1 MLHRSFKSA
10 KCKTALKL
18 AASRMKLMK
27 NKRDVQVKQLK
38 KELAKLLE
46 SGQVQTARIR
56 VEHVVREQKIMAAY
70 ELLEIYCELI
80 AARLPM
86 IESQKNCPIDLK
98 EAISS
103 VIFASPRCDDIPE
116 LKDVRKHLTAKYGK
130 EFASAAV
137 ELRPNCG
144 VSRLMVEKLSATAP
158 DGPTKV
164 KILSAIA
171 EEHNITWDPDSF
183 SGGDL
188 KPPEDLLNGPNTFG
202 KASETL
208 PDLPNVPPAPSSH
221 GDKVSS
227 SVQVSPNSNKRHDL
241 PVNFH
246 EQNARSPPRSQ
257 TDVGANEVKQS
268 GAFHPEL
275 RPTGSSAAR
284 MEFRHP
290 YSEQGQ
296 PFSSGS
302 QSWNM
307 EFTDATAAAQAAA
320 ESAERASMAARAA
333 AELSSRGNSTRRYST
348 ESHRN
353 EESQRYADS
362 TLRNEHQA
370 KGPIN
375 NSFHGRTSRTH
386 LEQIDGNQQHDV
398 SGINENFQR
407 ESLKGTDKS
416 SQSASLKSNA
426 ASVDGN
432 PSENSTWQYST
443 ESHRDEES
451 QRYADSTLRNE
462 HRAKGPVNNSFHGR
476 NSRMHFE
483 QIDGNQ
489 QLDDAGINDNFHRE
503 SLKSTDKPSRSAS
516 LKSNATS
523 VDVNPVGNNLQMAD
537 GYSQKNSSELKHT
550 DLLGQMSFKNQSSKS
565 EVDFVNKLQGG
576 VDSQR
581 QNVDAYEG
589 VRIRKQ
595 SSRASSHSQS
605 SSFSGDDDVISNI
618 NCQSLGDDVDEN
630 PFSASDNKIVQ
641 RNSHSMNSHENAT
654 AVFDDSGSDDDVF
667 KIGIEGGY
675 KEHDYSL
682 DFSSPS
688 RKSPAN
694 ALANANAWSDRQ
706 NFDESR
712 GKSISQSHLFT
723 EHQSDPIFSD
733 SLTSSRVPSQSDDMF
748 QATFDDYDVQSS
760 ESEEELD
767 KTKFDRTTD
776 TSKHNIYP
784 TTSEMTE
791 DVSPRFAAVKE
802 DSELLKQS
810 SLDSGK
816 DLNFGLLTD
825 DLDKTKLGRSTDT
838 SKHNTYYRT
847 SEMTQGD
854 TPRVAEAKEDTE
866 LLKQSSLDSGAELNF
881 GILRGGR
888 RNKGNG
894 RPPYIMSLTTNASSS
909 KMAVE
914 DTSTKFEEFPAASV
928 KASISPGA
936 TSQEPYN
943 RKVSAEAD
951 KTPRTTSYFA
961 SRGDDHLDD
970 ELTQH
975 TSKTGLEENK
985 KFRSRTQVQDFDSD
999 DSDSEDNSRKQ
1010 VSMSKADMSTPLSRR
1025 TRAPPSNSEKSSY
1038 SKTTVLSESSVN
1050 PGYGK
1055 ERNSSSRTLYNTES
1069 RPERQYQNK
1078 SSGALGSSGQSRLAE
1093 EAAYKP
1099 NSPSKR
1105 STFEESLKFPAKEQ
1119 PSNSVP
1125 KNEKSDSNQ
1134 SLKTS
1139 SGESPSRERSA
1150 KSRLAEQAA
1159 YKPNSP
1165 SKRSTF
1171 EESLKF
1177 PAKEQPSNS
1186 VPKNEKSD
1194 SNQSLKTSS
1203 VESPCRERSAKS
1215 RLAEQAAYKPN
1226 SPSKRST
1233 FEESLKFSVKE
1244 LPSNSFPKNEK
1255 SVSTQSLKS
1264 SSVESPSKERAAKS
1278 RWAEQAA
1285 YKPNAPSKRSS
1296 FEESLK
1302 SPAKE
1307 QPSNSVPRKEKSD
1320 SFQSLKSS
1328 TSMES
1333 PSRERAAH
1341 VHPKLPDYDDLAARL
1356 QSIRLNRQ

>member
-10 KCKTALKL
+10 KCKTSLKL
-18 AASRMKLMK
+18 AASRIKLMK

-130 EFASAAV
+130 EFATAAV

-144 VSRLMVEKLSATAP
+144 VGRLMVEKLSATAP
-158 DGPTKV
+158 DGPTKI

-183 SGGDL
+183 SGGDS

-202 KASETL
+202 KASEML
-208 PDLPNVPPAPSSH
+208 PDLPNVPSAPATHSEKGSSN
-221 GDKVSS
+221 
-227 SVQVSPNSNKRHDL
+227 VQVSPNSNKRHDL

-246 EQNARSPPRSQ
+246 EQNAQSSPRSQ

-275 RPTGSSAAR
+275 GPTGSSAAG

-290 YSEQGQ
+290 YSGQGQ

-307 EFTDATAAAQAAA
+307 EFKDATAAAQAAA

-333 AELSSRGNSTRRYST
+333 AELASRGNSTRRYST
-348 ESHRN
+348 EPHRD

-362 TLRNEHQA
+362 TLRNEHHA

-375 NSFHGRTSRTH
+375 NSFHGRNSRTH

-398 SGINENFQR
+398 SGINENFRR
-407 ESLKGTDKS
+407 ESLKSTDKS
-416 SQSASLKSNA
+416 NRSASLKSNA

-432 PSENSTWQYST
+432 PLENSTWQYST

-451 QRYADSTLRNE
+451 QRYADSTLQNE
-462 HRAKGPVNNSFHGR
+462 HHAKSPVNNSFHGR

-483 QIDGNQ
+483 QIDSNQ
-489 QLDDAGINDNFHRE
+489 QLDDAEINENFHRE

-523 VDVNPVGNNLQMAD
+523 VDVNPLGNNLQMPD
-537 GYSQKNSSELKHT
+537 GYSQKNSSELKHS
-550 DLLGQMSFKNQSSKS
+550 DLLGQVSFKNQSGKS
-565 EVDFVNKLQGG
+565 EVEFVNKLQGG

-581 QNVDAYEG
+581 QSVDAYEG
-589 VRIRKQ
+589 VRIRRQ
-595 SSRASSHSQS
+595 SSHASSHSQS
-605 SSFSGDDDVISNI
+605 STFSGDHDVISNI

-630 PFSASDNKIVQ
+630 PFAASDNGIVQ
-641 RNSHSMNSHENAT
+641 RNSNSMNSHENAT

-694 ALANANAWSDRQ
+694 VFANANAWSDRQ
-706 NFDESR
+706 NVDESR

-723 EHQSDPIFSD
+723 EHHSDPIFSD

-748 QATFDDYDVQSS
+748 KATFDDYNVPSS

-767 KTKFDRTTD
+767 KTEFDRSTD
-776 TSKHNIYP
+776 TSIHNIYP

-791 DVSPRFAAVKE
+791 DVSPRLAGAKE

-847 SEMTQGD
+847 SKMTQGD
-854 TPRVAEAKEDTE
+854 TPRVAEANEDTE
-866 LLKQSSLDSGAELNF
+866 LLKQSSLDSGTELNF
-881 GILRGGR
+881 GVLRGGR
-888 RNKGNG
+888 RNKSKG
-894 RPPYIMSLTTNASSS
+894 RPPYIMSLTANASPS
-909 KMAVE
+909 KMTFE

-943 RKVSAEAD
+943 RKVSAEED
-951 KTPRTTSYFA
+951 KKPRATSYFA
-961 SRGDDHLDD
+961 SRDDHLDD

-975 TSKTGLEENK
+975 TPKTGLEENK
-985 KFRSRTQVQDFDSD
+985 KFRSRTRVQDFDSD

-1010 VSMSKADMSTPLSRR
+1010 VSMSKADMSTPFSRR

-1038 SKTTVLSESSVN
+1038 SRATVLSESSVS

-1069 RPERQYQNK
+1069 RPERLYQNK
-1078 SSGALGSSGQSRLAE
+1078 SSGAVGSSGQFRLAE

-1105 STFEESLKFPAKEQ
+1105 STFEESLKSPAKEQ

-1134 SLKTS
+1134 SLKS
-1139 SGESPSRERSA
+1139 SSVGSPSRERAA

-1159 YKPNSP
+1159 YMPDSS

-1171 EESLKF
+1171 EESLKSSAKERPSNPVPKNEKSDSTQSLKSSSAESPSKERAAKF
-1177 PAKEQPSNS
+1177 RLAEQADYKPNAPSKRRSSYEESLKSAAKEQPSNS
-1186 VPKNEKSD
+1186 VPK
-1194 SNQSLKTSS
+1194 
-1203 VESPCRERSAKS
+1203 
-1215 RLAEQAAYKPN
+1215 
-1226 SPSKRST
+1226 
-1233 FEESLKFSVKE
+1233 
-1244 LPSNSFPKNEK
+1244 
-1255 SVSTQSLKS
+1255 
-1264 SSVESPSKERAAKS
+1264 
-1278 RWAEQAA
+1278 
-1285 YKPNAPSKRSS
+1285 
-1296 FEESLK
+1296 
-1302 SPAKE
+1302 
-1307 QPSNSVPRKEKSD
+1307 KEKSD

-1341 VHPKLPDYDDLAARL
+1341 VHPKLPDYDEIAARL

>member
-18 AASRMKLMK
+18 ASSRIKLMK

-144 VSRLMVEKLSATAP
+144 VGRLMVEKLSATAP
-158 DGPTKV
+158 DGPTKI

-171 EEHNITWDPDSF
+171 EEHNISWDPDSF
-183 SGGDL
+183 QGGDL

-202 KASETL
+202 KASEML
-208 PDLPNVPPAPSSH
+208 PDLPNVPSAPSSH
-221 GDKVSS
+221 SDKGSS
-227 SVQVSPNSNKRHDL
+227 NVQISPNSNKRHDL

-246 EQNARSPPRSQ
+246 EQNARSSPCSQ
-257 TDVGANEVKQS
+257 TDGGANEVNQS

-275 RPTGSSAAR
+275 RPTGSSAVG

-348 ESHRN
+348 ESHRE

-362 TLRNEHQA
+362 TLRNEHHA

-375 NSFHGRTSRTH
+375 NTFHGRNSRTH
-386 LEQIDGNQQHDV
+386 LEQIDGDQQHDV
-398 SGINENFQR
+398 SGINENFHR
-407 ESLKGTDKS
+407 ESLKSTEKS
-416 SQSASLKSNA
+416 SRSASLKSNA
-426 ASVDGN
+426 TSVDGN
-432 PSENSTWQYST
+432 PLENSTWQYSA

-451 QRYADSTLRNE
+451 QRCADSTLQNE
-462 HRAKGPVNNSFHGR
+462 YHAKSPVNNSFHGR

-483 QIDGNQ
+483 QIDGNH
-489 QLDDAGINDNFHRE
+489 QLDDLGINENFHGE

-523 VDVNPVGNNLQMAD
+523 VDVNPLGNNLQMAD
-537 GYSQKNSSELKHT
+537 GYSQKNSSELKHS
-550 DLLGQMSFKNQSSKS
+550 DLLGPVSFKNQSSKS
-565 EVDFVNKLQGG
+565 EVEFVNKLLGG

-581 QNVDAYEG
+581 HSVDAYEG

-595 SSRASSHSQS
+595 SSRASSHSLS
-605 SSFSGDDDVISNI
+605 STFSGDDDVISNI
-618 NCQSLGDDVDEN
+618 NCQSLGDDVVEN
-630 PFSASDNKIVQ
+630 PFAGSDNGIVQ
-641 RNSHSMNSHENAT
+641 RNSDSMNSHDNAT

-675 KEHDYSL
+675 KKHDYSL

-694 ALANANAWSDRQ
+694 VFANANAWRDGQ
-706 NFDESR
+706 YVDESR

-733 SLTSSRVPSQSDDMF
+733 SLTSSRIPSQSDDMF
-748 QATFDDYDVQSS
+748 QATFDDYDVPSS

-767 KTKFDRTTD
+767 KTKFNRSTE

-784 TTSEMTE
+784 TTSEMSE
-791 DVSPRFAAVKE
+791 DVSPRLAGAKE

-825 DLDKTKLGRSTDT
+825 DLDMTKLGRSTDT
-838 SKHNTYYRT
+838 SNHNTYYRT

-854 TPRVAEAKEDTE
+854 TPRGAEAKEDTE
-866 LLKQSSLDSGAELNF
+866 LLKQSSLDSGTELNF
-881 GILRGGR
+881 GLLRGGR

-894 RPPYIMSLTTNASSS
+894 RPPYIMSLTANASSS
-909 KMAVE
+909 KMTVE

-928 KASISPGA
+928 KASLSPGA
-936 TSQEPYN
+936 TSQEPYD

-951 KTPRTTSYFA
+951 KKPRTTSYFA
-961 SRGDDHLDD
+961 SRDDHLDD

-985 KFRSRTQVQDFDSD
+985 KFRPRTQVQDFDSD

-1010 VSMSKADMSTPLSRR
+1010 VSMSKADMGTPFSRR

-1038 SKTTVLSESSVN
+1038 LKTTVLSESSVS

-1069 RPERQYQNK
+1069 RPERLYQNK

-1099 NSPSKR
+1099 KSQSKR
-1105 STFEESLKFPAKEQ
+1105 STFEESLK
-1119 PSNSVP
+1119 S
-1125 KNEKSDSNQ
+1125 
-1134 SLKTS
+1134 
-1139 SGESPSRERSA
+1139 
-1150 KSRLAEQAA
+1150 
-1159 YKPNSP
+1159 
-1165 SKRSTF
+1165 
-1171 EESLKF
+1171 

-1203 VESPCRERSAKS
+1203 VESPSRERAAKS

-1233 FEESLKFSVKE
+1233 FEESLKFSAKE
-1244 LPSNSFPKNEK
+1244 RPSNSVPKKEK
-1255 SVSTQSLKS
+1255 PDSTQSLKS
-1264 SSVESPSKERAAKS
+1264 SSMESPSKERAAKS
-1278 RWAEQAA
+1278 RLAEHAA
-1285 YKPNAPSKRSS
+1285 YKPNAPSKRST

-1307 QPSNSVPRKEKSD
+1307 QPSNSVPKKEKSD
-1320 SFQSLKSS
+1320 SFQSLKTS

-1356 QSIRLNRQ
+1356 QSIRQNRQ

>member
-10 KCKTALKL
+10 KCKTSLKL
-18 AASRMKLMK
+18 AASRIKLMK

-86 IESQKNCPIDLK
+86 IESQKNCPVDLK

-144 VSRLMVEKLSATAP
+144 VGRLMVEKLSATAP

-183 SGGDL
+183 SGGDS

-202 KASETL
+202 KASEML
-208 PDLPNVPPAPSSH
+208 PDLPNVPSAPASHSDKGSSN
-221 GDKVSS
+221 
-227 SVQVSPNSNKRHDL
+227 VQVSPNSNKRHDL

-246 EQNARSPPRSQ
+246 EQNAQSSPLSQ

-268 GAFHPEL
+268 GVFHPEL
-275 RPTGSSAAR
+275 GPTGSSAAR

-290 YSEQGQ
+290 YSGQGQ
-296 PFSSGS
+296 PFSSGG

-307 EFTDATAAAQAAA
+307 EFTDATAAAHAAA

-333 AELSSRGNSTRRYST
+333 AELASRGNSTRQYST
-348 ESHRN
+348 ESHRD

-362 TLRNEHQA
+362 TLRNEHHA

-375 NSFHGRTSRTH
+375 NSFHGRNSRTH

-398 SGINENFQR
+398 SGINENFRR
-407 ESLKGTDKS
+407 ESLKSTDKS
-416 SQSASLKSNA
+416 NRSASLKSNA

-432 PSENSTWQYST
+432 PLENSTWQYST

-462 HRAKGPVNNSFHGR
+462 HHAKSPVNNSFHGR

-489 QLDDAGINDNFHRE
+489 QLDDAGINENFHRE

-523 VDVNPVGNNLQMAD
+523 VDVNPLGNNLPMAD
-537 GYSQKNSSELKHT
+537 VYSQTKSSELKHS
-550 DLLGQMSFKNQSSKS
+550 DLLGQVSFKNQSSKS
-565 EVDFVNKLQGG
+565 EVEFVNKLQGS

-581 QNVDAYEG
+581 QSVDAYEG

-605 SSFSGDDDVISNI
+605 STFSGDDDDVISNI
-618 NCQSLGDDVDEN
+618 NRQSLGDDVDEN
-630 PFSASDNKIVQ
+630 PFAASDNRIVQ
-641 RNSHSMNSHENAT
+641 RNSNSMSSHENAT

-694 ALANANAWSDRQ
+694 VFANANANAWSDRH
-706 NFDESR
+706 NVDESR

-723 EHQSDPIFSD
+723 EHHSDPIFSD

-748 QATFDDYDVQSS
+748 QATFDDYDVPSS

-767 KTKFDRTTD
+767 KTKFDRSTD

-791 DVSPRFAAVKE
+791 DVSPRLAGAKE

-825 DLDKTKLGRSTDT
+825 DLDKTKLGRSTET
-838 SKHNTYYRT
+838 GKHNTYYRT

-854 TPRVAEAKEDTE
+854 TPRVAEANEDTE
-866 LLKQSSLDSGAELNF
+866 LLKQSSLDSGTELNF
-881 GILRGGR
+881 GLLRGGR
-888 RNKGNG
+888 RNKSSG
-894 RPPYIMSLTTNASSS
+894 RPPYIMSLTANASSS
-909 KMAVE
+909 RMKVE

-936 TSQEPYN
+936 TSQKPYN

-951 KTPRTTSYFA
+951 KKPRTTSYFA
-961 SRGDDHLDD
+961 SRDDHLDD

-975 TSKTGLEENK
+975 TSKAGLEESK
-985 KFRSRTQVQDFDSD
+985 KFRPRTQVQDFDPDDSDSDDSDSD

-1010 VSMSKADMSTPLSRR
+1010 VSMSKADMSTPISRR
-1025 TRAPPSNSEKSSY
+1025 TRAPPSNSEKSSH
-1038 SKTTVLSESSVN
+1038 SKTTVLSESSVS

-1069 RPERQYQNK
+1069 RPERLYQNK
-1078 SSGALGSSGQSRLAE
+1078 SSGAIGSSGQSRLAE

-1105 STFEESLKFPAKEQ
+1105 STFEESLKSPAKEQ

-1139 SGESPSRERSA
+1139 SMESPSRERAA
-1150 KSRLAEQAA
+1150 KSRLAEHSG

-1171 EESLKF
+1171 EESLKSS
-1177 PAKEQPSNS
+1177 AKERPSNCVS
-1186 VPKNEKSD
+1186 KSEKSD
-1194 SNQSLKTSS
+1194 STH
-1203 VESPCRERSAKS
+1203 
-1215 RLAEQAAYKPN
+1215 
-1226 SPSKRST
+1226 
-1233 FEESLKFSVKE
+1233 
-1244 LPSNSFPKNEK
+1244 
-1255 SVSTQSLKS
+1255 SLKS

-1278 RWAEQAA
+1278 RLAAYQAA

-1307 QPSNSVPRKEKSD
+1307 QPSNSVPKKEKSD
-1320 SFQSLKSS
+1320 SFKSLKSS

-1356 QSIRLNRQ
+1356 QSIRQNHQ

>member
-10 KCKTALKL
+10 KCKTSLKL
-18 AASRMKLMK
+18 AASRIKLMK

-130 EFASAAV
+130 EFATAAV

-144 VSRLMVEKLSATAP
+144 VGRLMVEKLSATAP
-158 DGPTKV
+158 DGPTKI

-183 SGGDL
+183 SGGDS

-202 KASETL
+202 KASEML
-208 PDLPNVPPAPSSH
+208 PDLPNVPSAPATHSEKGSSN
-221 GDKVSS
+221 
-227 SVQVSPNSNKRHDL
+227 VQVSPNSNKRHDL

-246 EQNARSPPRSQ
+246 EQNAQSSPRSQ

-275 RPTGSSAAR
+275 GPTGSSAAG

-290 YSEQGQ
+290 YSGQGQ

-307 EFTDATAAAQAAA
+307 EFKDATAAAQAAA

-333 AELSSRGNSTRRYST
+333 AELASRGNSTRRYST
-348 ESHRN
+348 EPHRD

-362 TLRNEHQA
+362 TLRNEHHA

-375 NSFHGRTSRTH
+375 NSFHGRNSRTH

-398 SGINENFQR
+398 SGINENFRR
-407 ESLKGTDKS
+407 ESLKSTDKS
-416 SQSASLKSNA
+416 NRSASLKSNA

-432 PSENSTWQYST
+432 PLENSTWQYST

-462 HRAKGPVNNSFHGR
+462 HHAKSPVNNSFHGR

-483 QIDGNQ
+483 QIDSNQ
-489 QLDDAGINDNFHRE
+489 QLDDAEINENFHRE

-523 VDVNPVGNNLQMAD
+523 VDVNPLGNNLQMPD
-537 GYSQKNSSELKHT
+537 GYSQKNSSELKHS
-550 DLLGQMSFKNQSSKS
+550 DLLGQVSFKNQSAKS
-565 EVDFVNKLQGG
+565 EVEFVNKLQGG

-581 QNVDAYEG
+581 QSVDAYEG
-589 VRIRKQ
+589 VRIRRQ
-595 SSRASSHSQS
+595 SSHASSHSQS
-605 SSFSGDDDVISNI
+605 STFSGDHDVISNI

-630 PFSASDNKIVQ
+630 PFAASDNGIVQ
-641 RNSHSMNSHENAT
+641 RNSNSMNSHENAT

-694 ALANANAWSDRQ
+694 VFANANAWSDRQ
-706 NFDESR
+706 NVDESR

-723 EHQSDPIFSD
+723 EHHSDPIFSD

-748 QATFDDYDVQSS
+748 KATFDDYNVPSS

-767 KTKFDRTTD
+767 KTEFDRSTD
-776 TSKHNIYP
+776 TSIHNIYP

-791 DVSPRFAAVKE
+791 DVSPRLAGAKE

-854 TPRVAEAKEDTE
+854 TPRVAEANEDTE
-866 LLKQSSLDSGAELNF
+866 LLKQSSLDSGTELNF
-881 GILRGGR
+881 GVLRGGR
-888 RNKGNG
+888 RNKSKG
-894 RPPYIMSLTTNASSS
+894 RPPYIMSLTANASPS
-909 KMAVE
+909 KMTVE

-951 KTPRTTSYFA
+951 KKPRATSYFA
-961 SRGDDHLDD
+961 SRDDHLDD

-975 TSKTGLEENK
+975 TPKTGLEENK
-985 KFRSRTQVQDFDSD
+985 KFRSRTRVQDFDSD

-1010 VSMSKADMSTPLSRR
+1010 VSMSKADMSTPFSRR

-1038 SKTTVLSESSVN
+1038 SKTTVLSESSVS

-1069 RPERQYQNK
+1069 RPERLYQNK
-1078 SSGALGSSGQSRLAE
+1078 SSGAVGSSGQFKLAE

-1105 STFEESLKFPAKEQ
+1105 STFEESLKSPAKEQ

-1134 SLKTS
+1134 SLKS
-1139 SGESPSRERSA
+1139 SSVGSPSRERAA

-1159 YKPNSP
+1159 YMPNSS

-1171 EESLKF
+1171 EESLKSS
-1177 PAKEQPSNS
+1177 AKERPSNP

-1194 SNQSLKTSS
+1194 S
-1203 VESPCRERSAKS
+1203 
-1215 RLAEQAAYKPN
+1215 
-1226 SPSKRST
+1226 
-1233 FEESLKFSVKE
+1233 
-1244 LPSNSFPKNEK
+1244 
-1255 SVSTQSLKS
+1255 TQSLKS
-1264 SSVESPSKERAAKS
+1264 SSAESPSKERAAKL
-1278 RWAEQAA
+1278 RLAEQAA
-1285 YKPNAPSKRSS
+1285 YKPNAPSKRRSS
-1296 FEESLK
+1296 YEESLK
-1302 SPAKE
+1302 SAAKE
-1307 QPSNSVPRKEKSD
+1307 QPSNSVPKKEKSD

-1341 VHPKLPDYDDLAARL
+1341 VHPKLPDYDEIAARL

>member
-10 KCKTALKL
+10 KCKTSLKL
-18 AASRMKLMK
+18 AASRIKLMK

-130 EFASAAV
+130 EFATAAV

-144 VSRLMVEKLSATAP
+144 VGRLMVEKLSATAP

-183 SGGDL
+183 SGGDS

-202 KASETL
+202 KASEML
-208 PDLPNVPPAPSSH
+208 PDLPNVPSAPASHSEKGSSN
-221 GDKVSS
+221 
-227 SVQVSPNSNKRHDL
+227 VQVSPNSNKRHDL

-246 EQNARSPPRSQ
+246 EQNAQSSPHSQ

-275 RPTGSSAAR
+275 GPTGSSAAG

-290 YSEQGQ
+290 YSGQGQ

-307 EFTDATAAAQAAA
+307 EFKDATAAAQAAA
-320 ESAERASMAARAA
+320 ESAERASRAARAA
-333 AELSSRGNSTRRYST
+333 AELASRGNSTRQYST
-348 ESHRN
+348 ESHRD

-362 TLRNEHQA
+362 ILRNEHHA

-375 NSFHGRTSRTH
+375 NSFHGRNSRMH

-398 SGINENFQR
+398 SGINENFRR
-407 ESLKGTDKS
+407 ESLKSTDKS
-416 SQSASLKSNA
+416 NRSASLKSNA

-432 PSENSTWQYST
+432 PLENSTWQYST

-451 QRYADSTLRNE
+451 LRYADSTLRNE
-462 HRAKGPVNNSFHGR
+462 HHAKSPVNNSFHGR

-483 QIDGNQ
+483 QIDSNQ
-489 QLDDAGINDNFHRE
+489 QLDDAGINENFHRE
-503 SLKSTDKPSRSAS
+503 SLKSMDKPSRSAS

-523 VDVNPVGNNLQMAD
+523 VDVNPLGNNLQMPD
-537 GYSQKNSSELKHT
+537 GYSQKNSSELKHS
-550 DLLGQMSFKNQSSKS
+550 DLLGQVSFKNQSSKS
-565 EVDFVNKLQGG
+565 EVEFVNKLQGG

-581 QNVDAYEG
+581 QSVDAYEG

-605 SSFSGDDDVISNI
+605 STFSGDDDVISNI

-630 PFSASDNKIVQ
+630 PFAASDNGIVQ
-641 RNSHSMNSHENAT
+641 RNSNSMNSHENAT

-667 KIGIEGGY
+667 KIGIEGRY

-694 ALANANAWSDRQ
+694 VFANANANAWSDRQ
-706 NFDESR
+706 NVDESR

-723 EHQSDPIFSD
+723 EHHSDPNFSD

-748 QATFDDYDVQSS
+748 QATFDDYDVPSS

-767 KTKFDRTTD
+767 KTKFDRSTD
-776 TSKHNIYP
+776 TSIHNIYP

-791 DVSPRFAAVKE
+791 DVSPRLAGAKE

-816 DLNFGLLTD
+816 DLNLGLLTD

-854 TPRVAEAKEDTE
+854 TPRVAEANEDTE
-866 LLKQSSLDSGAELNF
+866 LLKQSSLDSGTELNF
-881 GILRGGR
+881 GVLRGGR
-888 RNKGNG
+888 RNKGIG
-894 RPPYIMSLTTNASSS
+894 RPPYIMSLTANASPS
-909 KMAVE
+909 KMTVE

-951 KTPRTTSYFA
+951 KKPRTTSYFT
-961 SRGDDHLDD
+961 SRDDHLDD

-975 TSKTGLEENK
+975 TPKTRLEENK
-985 KFRSRTQVQDFDSD
+985 KLRSRTQVQDFDSD
-999 DSDSEDNSRKQ
+999 DSDSEDNSCKQ
-1010 VSMSKADMSTPLSRR
+1010 VSMSKADMSTPFSRR

-1038 SKTTVLSESSVN
+1038 SKTTVLSESSVS

-1055 ERNSSSRTLYNTES
+1055 DRNSSSRTLYNTES
-1069 RPERQYQNK
+1069 RPERLYQNK
-1078 SSGALGSSGQSRLAE
+1078 SSGAVGSSGQSRLAE

-1105 STFEESLKFPAKEQ
+1105 STFEESLKSPAKEQ

-1134 SLKTS
+1134 SLKS
-1139 SGESPSRERSA
+1139 SSVESPSRERVA

-1159 YKPNSP
+1159 YMPNSS

-1171 EESLKF
+1171 EESLKSS
-1177 PAKEQPSNS
+1177 AKERPSNS

-1194 SNQSLKTSS
+1194 STL
-1203 VESPCRERSAKS
+1203 
-1215 RLAEQAAYKPN
+1215 
-1226 SPSKRST
+1226 
-1233 FEESLKFSVKE
+1233 
-1244 LPSNSFPKNEK
+1244 
-1255 SVSTQSLKS
+1255 SLKS

-1278 RWAEQAA
+1278 RLAEQAA
-1285 YKPNAPSKRSS
+1285 HKPNAPSKRRSS
-1296 FEESLK
+1296 YEESLK

-1307 QPSNSVPRKEKSD
+1307 QPSNSVPKKEKSD

-1341 VHPKLPDYDDLAARL
+1341 VHPKLPDYDELAARL